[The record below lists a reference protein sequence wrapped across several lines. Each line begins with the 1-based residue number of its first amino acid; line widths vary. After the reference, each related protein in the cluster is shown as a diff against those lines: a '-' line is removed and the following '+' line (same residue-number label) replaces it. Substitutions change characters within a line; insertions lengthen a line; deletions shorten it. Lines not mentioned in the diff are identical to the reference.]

1 MCIRHHVCS
10 KDFSSHIARQFA
22 KNHCKSQNDAQ
33 GTQSEMLPN
42 VRITVGRE
50 KGHVRRHGDD
60 DCVFAARRWRS
71 LPDTFLY
78 IYAHIK
84 MCQCMNYW
92 WETIH
97 TWSLLSDLEPAP

>member
-22 KNHCKSQNDAQ
+22 KNRCTSQNDAQ
-33 GTQSEMLPN
+33 GTQSEMPSN
-42 VRITVGRE
+42 VQITVGRE
-50 KGHVRRHGDD
+50 KGHVGRHGDD